1 MSLKLKTEFGEL
13 DFKQIKLKA
22 LKKMAY
28 SSADSWDEQTIE
40 LLKSIISAAEKQ
52 DEDYLSSVDLGV
64 LE

>member
-1 MSLKLKTEFGEL
+1 MQQFISEIGEV
-13 DFKQIKLKA
+13 DFKQIKLNA

-40 LLKSIISAAEKQ
+40 LLKTIISAAENQ